1 MSNTVEGLRPPAHR
15 VPLRAVWAWVL
26 SPVSWM
32 MVRILLVLAVVGSSP
47 QWDLPAQDLPWLH
60 PPMGLLW
67 ALVPLVVG
75 VIEMVAWP
83 WVKYRVYRWEV
94 TETAVYTRVGFI
106 TSVTTLVPITRLQD
120 VEVAQGPL
128 DRLLGLAF
136 MRCTTASD
144 TIVVGRI
151 DATLAQ
157 QLSDRLLATIGADTS
172 DAT

>member
-1 MSNTVEGLRPPAHR
+1 MGLRPPSHR
-15 VPLRAVWAWVL
+15 VPIRAIWAWVIG
-26 SPVSWM
+26 PAAWM
-32 MVRILLVLAVVGSSP
+32 LVRTVIVLFVVASAP
-47 QWDLPAQDLPWLH
+47 YWDVPAETIDWLH
-60 PPMGLLW
+60 PPLGLLW
-67 ALVPLVVG
+67 VLVPLLIG
-75 VIEMVAWP
+75 LLEMVVRP

-106 TSVTTLVPITRLQD
+106 TSVTTLAPITRLQD
-120 VEVAQGPL
+120 VEVAQEPL